1 MNILNHSE
9 FDSVTMKKFAKMS
22 ATPTKGWKIFR
33 IFTISIIVLMALLVT
48 VCVLIIPSLWVHGLI
63 VYLCCLV
70 YFGMNMFKRKQIANC
85 YKSRGITAIRYTFL
99 VDEFR
104 GEIVSEKM
112 KGCDTVSYSSVS
124 KVIETKDFLCIRCKN
139 GIYLVK
145 KDGFSSNN
153 DLVDVRIKFSSLLG
167 KNYIFH
173 K

>member
-9 FDSVTMKKFAKMS
+9 FDSVTMKKFSKLMIA
-22 ATPTKGWKIFR
+22 PTRSFKALQIFF
-33 IFTISIIVLMALLVT
+33 IFIFSLMAIFATVSVLLV
-48 VCVLIIPSLWVHGLI
+48 PSLWVHGMV
-63 VYLCCLV
+63 VYLCCGV
-70 YFGMNMFKRKQIANC
+70 YIGMFMFKRKQIANC
-85 YKSRGITAIRYTFL
+85 YKSRGITAIQYTFSD
-99 VDEFR
+99 DEFR
-104 GEIVSEKM
+104 GEIISDKM
-112 KGCDTVSYSSVS
+112 NGCDTVSYSYVS
-124 KVIETKDFLCIRCKN
+124 KVIETKDFLCIQCKN